1 MAISE
6 WELSITNDPALYQAQ
21 NNSEEV
27 KAQIGVIEHII
38 ATGTDNIGVPGN
50 PYLALLLATYDTNQV
65 ADGTWSLVLKVT
77 DKSDNQSFYSVTFDI
92 DNTAPDVNITTPAEN
107 DLLGNSDTVN
117 IEWSISEVNNYDWE
131 LYLGGGTEPE
141 ATGTKN
147 GPHSYTINDISS
159 IYNNFDARC
168 VFRVSAIDRAGNT
181 AQHSISVLIDTISP
195 EIVNE
200 VSSNSGQ
207 DLEIEF
213 SEDMDTSTFIAANFN
228 YTGSGSIDKIS
239 VGSPTIV
246 NVNITSPAND
256 DTIEVTTSITDEAG
270 NQLEQAVIYIFDGT
284 EWAENVNGA

>member
-65 ADGTWSLVLKVT
+65 DDGTWSLVLKVT
-77 DKSDNQSFYSVTFDI
+77 DKSNNQSGYSVTFDI

-131 LYLGGGTEPE
+131 LYLGGATNPE
-141 ATGTKN
+141 VTGTKN
-147 GPHSYTINDISS
+147 DPHSYLINNISTIF
-159 IYNNFDARC
+159 NNVDGRFGI
-168 VFRVSAIDRAGNT
+168 RVRVIDGAGNI
-181 AQHSISVLIDTISP
+181 AQHLISVLIDTVSPSITNEISTNGG
-195 EIVNE
+195 E
-200 VSSNSGQ
+200 

-213 SEDMDTSTFIAANFN
+213 DEKMDPSTFIAANFN
-228 YTGSGSIDKIS
+228 YTGSGSIDSVDAGSLNKSVELSIS
-239 VGSPTIV
+239 SPVDGDEIV
-246 NVNITSPAND
+246 VSTD
-256 DTIEVTTSITDEAG
+256 LKDEAG
-270 NQLEQAVIYIFDGT
+270 NNLASSVTYSFNGT
-284 EWAENVNGA
+284 AWSD

>member
-65 ADGTWSLVLKVT
+65 DDGTCSLVLKVT
-77 DKSDNQSFYSVTFDI
+77 DKSNNQSWYSVTFDI
-92 DNTAPDVNITTPAEN
+92 DNTAPDVNITTPTEN

-131 LYLGGGTEPE
+131 LYLGGATNPE
-141 ATGTKN
+141 VTGTKN
-147 GPHSYTINDISS
+147 DPHSYLINNISTIF
-159 IYNNFDARC
+159 NNVDRRYGI
-168 VFRVSAIDRAGNT
+168 RVRVIDGAGNI
-181 AQHSISVLIDTISP
+181 AQHLISVLIDTVSPSITNEISTNGG
-195 EIVNE
+195 E
-200 VSSNSGQ
+200 

-213 SEDMDTSTFIAANFN
+213 DEKMDPSTFIAANFN
-228 YTGSGSIDKIS
+228 YTGSGSIDSVDAGSLNKSVELSIS
-239 VGSPTIV
+239 SLVDGDEIV
-246 NVNITSPAND
+246 VSTD
-256 DTIEVTTSITDEAG
+256 LKDEAG
-270 NQLEQAVIYIFDGT
+270 NNLASSVTYSFDGI
-284 EWAENVNGA
+284 A